1 MARDIAK
8 VLGADR
14 KGQGYLEGGNWIVTW
29 AIGHIVTIAEPHEM
43 NPDWKRW
50 AWNRLPILPTEW
62 MLKVIQQT
70 ADQFEVVKRL
80 LCRDDVAG
88 VVCATDAGREGE
100 LIFRYVYQ
108 MSGCGKPFKRL
119 WISSLTPDAIKAGF
133 KALRDGR
140 DFDNLGLAAVARARA
155 DWLVG
160 MNLSRGYSL
169 RFGSRDGENRLLSV
183 GRVQTPTLAM
193 LVDRELAIQDFR
205 AEKYIEIEAQFGT
218 KGPQGYAG
226 LWFDPGVSES
236 ADGRKPERLPADG
249 AQAGDIAARVKDRP
263 GRVESL
269 SGNDK
274 AMPAPLLY
282 DLTELQRHANR
293 LYGLTA
299 KDTLAV
305 AQSLYEKHKLI
316 TYPRTDSRHLTQD
329 VAAGIGSVLAVV
341 APRYADMV
349 APDTG
354 TRALG
359 PRFVDDTKV
368 SDHHAII
375 PTPTRPRLEALT
387 KDEANVYDLVCRRL
401 LMAWHDAY
409 KTKVTSV
416 VTVVESPG
424 LDGSVIRDRFR
435 SSGTVVIQWGWKILD
450 IGTEKKV
457 AKGKKARD
465 AAKDAGGDEGGTGGD
480 VSGGDDTDLPV
491 GLSVG
496 QERPVTEVAVQT
508 KETKPPKRF
517 NDASLLTAMETAGK
531 LLDDKDLENAMSERG
546 LGTPATRAAI
556 LETLINRK
564 YVERMGKALKATDAG
579 IQLISVVHESVRS
592 PSMTGEWELRLKKME
607 KGQDSFP
614 EFMKGIEEY
623 VIGVLGQ
630 VQRGPDPRLA
640 SRATAAGA
648 AGGSAATPGGK
659 AGMVTRTQNEAGPGS
674 GSMSVPVA
682 AHGAGPGSVPAA
694 GGPAGQASSEA
705 SATRP
710 APSGSP
716 AWQPPD
722 LLDIL
727 RNRFKF
733 QDFRPHQEAVCRS
746 VALGHNSLLVMPTG
760 SGKSL
765 CYQLPGIA
773 RGGTTLVISPLIA
786 LMEDQ
791 VTHLSDMGFNARC
804 LHSGLSREDSRNV
817 CKEYLAG
824 VLDFFMIAPER
835 LSVTGFPEMLAK
847 RPPVLIAVDEAHCIS
862 SWGHDFRPDYRLLKD
877 RIPMLMPAPIL
888 AMTATATTKVQDDIC
903 EQLGIPKAVRFIHGF
918 RRDNLAIEMMEA
930 PRASRLEET
939 ARVLSNPDRRPAI
952 VYVPSRRE
960 ADETAKHLSRLF
972 ECEPYHAGMKA
983 ARRKQVQDAFL
994 GGYIDVIVATVAFG
1008 MGVDK
1013 SDIRTV
1019 IHMAMPG
1026 SVEGY
1031 YQEIGRAGRDGLPSR
1046 ALLFFSWGD
1055 RKVHESFFEKDYPPL
1070 ATLISIRNMI
1080 PPTGIDREA
1089 LISTCGI
1096 DAETAENAL
1105 AKLWIHEGITVDEN
1119 DRVFQ
1124 AAGAFKTTYDTIRAH
1139 REAQIDLVHDLVKGA
1154 ECRMARLVKHFG
1166 ERGDFRCG
1174 MCDNCA
1180 PDAAL
1185 SRRFRPADARE
1196 LEMTAAILG
1205 ALKASDGQATGSL
1218 YKRLVPSG
1226 NPDRSWFEHLMS
1238 SLGRIGLVR
1247 FQDDQWQ
1254 GDDGRIVNFR
1264 RAHITNFGMQ
1274 MENPGPEDISVEETP
1289 EKLAGAS
1296 PKKRSFT
1303 KKRSGGRAAAGAG
1316 GPTGG
1321 ATRGTSVGAPGA
1333 GTGDGS
1339 DSSSTRFDRLG
1350 HAIDDV
1356 DGSDDKDIVAM
1367 PDKLL
1372 LARLKAWRLDIARN
1386 HGIPAFRIL
1395 TDKSIRQ
1402 IAIDKP
1408 TTVEALGSIAGIGR
1422 RFLDEHAHD
1431 ILKLIAR
1438 D

>member
-1 MARDIAK
+1 MFTVVLAEKPAMARDIAK

-14 KGQGYLEGGNWIVTW
+14 KGQGYLEGRDWIVTW

-62 MLKVIQQT
+62 TLKVIQQT
-70 ADQFEVVKRL
+70 ADQFDVVKRL

-100 LIFRYVYQ
+100 LIFRYVYK
-108 MSGCGKPFKRL
+108 MAGCDKPFKRL

-169 RFGSRDGENRLLSV
+169 RFGSREGENRLLSV

-193 LVDRELAIQDFR
+193 LVERELAIQDFR
-205 AEKYIEIEAQFGT
+205 AEKYIEIEARFGE
-218 KGPQGYAG
+218 KGPQGYSG
-226 LWFDPGVSES
+226 LWFDPTVSES
-236 ADGRKPERLPADG
+236 TDGRKPERLPADG
-249 AQAGDIAARVKDRP
+249 VQAGDVAARVRDRP

-269 SGNDK
+269 TGTDK

-316 TYPRTDSRHLTQD
+316 TYPRTDSRYLTQD

-341 APRYADMV
+341 APRYAELV
-349 APDTG
+349 APATG
-354 TRALG
+354 KQALG

-375 PTPTRPRLEALT
+375 PTPTRPNLDALS
-387 KDEANVYDLVCRRL
+387 KDEACVYDLVCRRL

-424 LDGSVIRDRFR
+424 MDGSTVRDSFR
-435 SSGTVVIQWGWKILD
+435 SSGTVVVQWGWKILD

-457 AKGKKARD
+457 AKGKKAKGP
-465 AAKDAGGDEGGTGGD
+465 AKDGDPDDGGAGGESGAGGDD
-480 VSGGDDTDLPV
+480 DLPV

-496 QERPVTEVAVQT
+496 QERPVTDVAILT

-579 IQLISVVHESVRS
+579 IDLISVVHESVRS

-614 EFMKGIEEY
+614 EFMKGIEDY
-623 VIGVLGQ
+623 VVSVLGL
-630 VQRGPDPRLA
+630 VQRGPDPRIA
-640 SRATAAGA
+640 AKPMPVAGGQAMAGA
-648 AGGSAATPGGK
+648 TGERRVQPADTSSGG
-659 AGMVTRTQNEAGPGS
+659 GPGRT
-674 GSMSVPVA
+674 GAVPV
-682 AHGAGPGSVPAA
+682 VT
-694 GGPAGQASSEA
+694 Q
-705 SATRP
+705 
-710 APSGSP
+710 APSQP
-716 AWQPPD
+716 AVAWQPPD
-722 LLDIL
+722 LTKIL
-727 RNRFKF
+727 RERFRF

-791 VTHLSDMGFNARC
+791 VTHLADMGFTARC
-804 LHSGLSREDSRNV
+804 LHSGLSRDDSRNV

-835 LSVTGFPEMLAK
+835 LSVPGFPEMLAK

-888 AMTATATTKVQDDIC
+888 AMTATATTRVQNDIC

-1070 ATLISIRNMI
+1070 ATLISVRNMI

-1089 LISTCGI
+1089 LIGTCGI
-1096 DAETAENAL
+1096 DPEVAENAV
-1105 AKLWIHEGITVDEN
+1105 AKLWIHEGINVDEN

-1124 AAGAFKTTYDTIRAH
+1124 AGGAFKTTYDTIRAH

-1174 MCDNCA
+1174 ICDNCA

-1205 ALKASDGQATGSL
+1205 ALRASDGQATGSL

-1238 SLGRIGLVR
+1238 SLGRIGLIR

-1264 RAHITNFGMQ
+1264 RANITNFGMQ
-1274 MENPGPEDISVEETP
+1274 LEEPGPGDISIEEQVEKP
-1289 EKLAGAS
+1289 VGRGA
-1296 PKKRSFT
+1296 KKRSFI
-1303 KKRSGGRAAAGAG
+1303 KKRIGGKAVQNDGSGSSS
-1316 GPTGG
+1316 PS
-1321 ATRGTSVGAPGA
+1321 TRGARP
-1333 GTGDGS
+1333 GDGPEATDS
-1339 DSSSTRFDRLG
+1339 DGD
-1350 HAIDDV
+1350 
-1356 DGSDDKDIVAM
+1356 DGSGDGLGAM

-1408 TTVEALGSIAGIGR
+1408 TTLEALGRISGIGR
-1422 RFLDEHAHD
+1422 HFIEEYADD
-1431 ILKLIAR
+1431 VLKLIAR